1 MSVSKADLP
10 FDFDDVYGE
19 DCPIREENFKLDN
32 ESAKDKPQA
41 GMARVRLLTDFIFVK
56 GKELVFPIYDECTAE
71 FWEGVEVYG
80 FMLMPGTNGDGRWFA
95 WTLLWQLDWPDKHF
109 ELVRI
114 KNVLGISLERSEHYR
129 NGHELAL
136 FLNTAGNYSYAL
148 MEPEDTIRE
157 RWLHVLASWSKAQ
170 VTKKNRKPEPIP
182 LPQPPLQFGIP
193 PTWWLKKNGK
203 PGNEAVWQRFVKAYN
218 AANEKLEQSDLEPE
232 PEPSSK
238 SKNKSPPER
247 REKDLASDRSVK
259 GKGKGKVG
267 ASSDAKAEGKG
278 KEARRKRRSG
288 TKSSSS
294 KRRRSEGSS
303 SNESLSEP
311 HGNSEAEEET
321 AQAPEASVISVPVS
335 LAVPQRTSRPQRK
348 PKPAYVEIDP
358 PAPTPVVTQAG
369 AEGSSSAKPSLGTD
383 ARPEP
388 APKRQKVMRI
398 EHLAPPK
405 LSSGSIALEG
415 QEAKARMQAEADSGR
430 PCSLNVLSASPTLA
444 GLRSKTTVEHP
455 TPTRPDMH
463 SSDDRDGE
471 GSVDVSMLDVLPVA
485 GEDAESQASSAALS
499 QGGGLAGAVR
509 QLSIVPGEADGP
521 HGETAGLVAA
531 SSSQTETGDLGG
543 DTSSYNIMTDPMF
556 PLTQPRRRLSSTP
569 DSLEEAS
576 DAERN
581 KGLAAAQSGYD
592 ADQAAAGGEKL
603 PQTLSSMPLV
613 SQAAPPSGRSI
624 GISSGGQL
632 SGSSVEVDHLS
643 TAPLSADTSETC
655 LPAQRADI
663 ETSNRLDQATIGG
676 LNLATELP
684 THSDVNQRLDG

>member
-41 GMARVRLLTDFIFVK
+41 GMGQGAR
-56 GKELVFPIYDECTAE
+56 FPYLRRCTAE

-80 FMLMPGTNGDGRWFA
+80 FMLMPGTNGDGRC
-95 WTLLWQLDWPDKHF
+95 
-109 ELVRI
+109 
-114 KNVLGISLERSEHYR
+114 
-129 NGHELAL
+129 HELAL

-193 PTWWLKKNGK
+193 PTWWLKKNGN
-203 PGNEAVWQRFVKAYN
+203 PATRQSG
-218 AANEKLEQSDLEPE
+218 SDL
-232 PEPSSK
+232 SK
-238 SKNKSPPER
+238 RATETTIW
-247 REKDLASDRSVK
+247 D
-259 GKGKGKVG
+259 
-267 ASSDAKAEGKG
+267 
-278 KEARRKRRSG
+278 
-288 TKSSSS
+288 KSSSVNAAAVG
-294 KRRRSEGSS
+294 GSS

-415 QEAKARMQAEADSGR
+415 QEAKARMQAEADSG
-430 PCSLNVLSASPTLA
+430 P
-444 GLRSKTTVEHP
+444 
-455 TPTRPDMH
+455 
-463 SSDDRDGE
+463 
-471 GSVDVSMLDVLPVA
+471 PVF
-485 GEDAESQASSAALS
+485 
-499 QGGGLAGAVR
+499 
-509 QLSIVPGEADGP
+509 
-521 HGETAGLVAA
+521 
-531 SSSQTETGDLGG
+531 TEC
-543 DTSSYNIMTDPMF
+543 
-556 PLTQPRRRLSSTP
+556 
-569 DSLEEAS
+569 
-576 DAERN
+576 AER
-581 KGLAAAQSGYD
+581 
-592 ADQAAAGGEKL
+592 
-603 PQTLSSMPLV
+603 V
-613 SQAAPPSGRSI
+613 SYA
-624 GISSGGQL
+624 
-632 SGSSVEVDHLS
+632 
-643 TAPLSADTSETC
+643 C
-655 LPAQRADI
+655 RASQQNDRGA
-663 ETSNRLDQATIGG
+663 SH
-676 LNLATELP
+676 
-684 THSDVNQRLDG
+684 THSAGHALF

>member
-1 MSVSKADLP
+1 MSVSKAALP
-10 FDFDDVYGE
+10 FNFDEVYGE
-19 DCPIREENFKLDN
+19 DCTIREENFKLDN
-32 ESAKDKPQA
+32 ESAKDMPQA
-41 GMARVRLLTDFIFVK
+41 DMARVRLLTDFIFVK

-136 FLNTAGNYSYAL
+136 FLNTARNYSYAL

-203 PGNEAVWQRFVKAYN
+203 PGNEAVWQRFVKAYH
-218 AANEKLEQSDLEPE
+218 AATEKLEQSDPEPE
-232 PEPSSK
+232 PEPTPK
-238 SKNKSPPER
+238 SKRKSRPEH

-267 ASSDAKAEGKG
+267 APSDAKAEGKG
-278 KEARRKRRSG
+278 KEARGKRRSG

-294 KRRRSEGSS
+294 KRRRSQESS

-358 PAPTPVVTQAG
+358 PAPTPVVTQPG
-369 AEGSSSAKPSLGTD
+369 AQGSSSAKPSLGTD
-383 ARPEP
+383 SPEP

-398 EHLAPPK
+398 EHLAPPI
-405 LSSGSIALEG
+405 LPSGSIRLG
-415 QEAKARMQAEADSGR
+415 TQEAKARMQAEADSGR
-430 PCSLNVLSASPTLA
+430 AFSLNVLSASPTLA
-444 GLRSKTTVEHP
+444 GLPSKTTAEHP
-455 TPTRPDMH
+455 RHARPDLL
-463 SSDDRDGE
+463 SSDDPDGE

-509 QLSIVPGEADGP
+509 QLSIVPGEAEGP

-531 SSSQTETGDLGG
+531 SSSQTEMGDLGG
-543 DTSSYNIMTDPMF
+543 DTSSQVPWF

-569 DSLEEAS
+569 DWLEEAS
-576 DAERN
+576 AAERN
-581 KGLAAAQSGYD
+581 KCLAAEQSGRA
-592 ADQAAAGGEKL
+592 ADQAATGGEKL
-603 PQTLSSMPLV
+603 PQTLSSMPLL
-613 SQAAPPSGRSI
+613 SQAAPPPGRSI
-624 GISSGGQL
+624 KTPSGGQV
-632 SGSSVEVDHLS
+632 SGSSVEVDHPT
-643 TAPLSADTSETC
+643 TAPLPADTSETC

-676 LNLATELP
+676 LDLATELP
-684 THSDVNQRLDG
+684 KHSDETQRLDG

>member
-278 KEARRKRRSG
+278 KRRDGNDDLDKNLAQVNAAVG
-288 TKSSSS
+288 
-294 KRRRSEGSS
+294 GSS
-303 SNESLSEP
+303 SNYSVRTTWQLRIARGDCSRQKHLLSP
-311 HGNSEAEEET
+311 FLWSGC
-321 AQAPEASVISVPVS
+321 PPKDF
-335 LAVPQRTSRPQRK
+335 SRPQRK

-369 AEGSSSAKPSLGTD
+369 AEGSSSAKPSLEPTRA
-383 ARPEP
+383 ARTIPQ
-388 APKRQKVMRI
+388 APKGNANR
-398 EHLAPPK
+398 A
-405 LSSGSIALEG
+405 SGPSQVVEWLHRAGGTRGES
-415 QEAKARMQAEADSGR
+415 AMQAEADSGR